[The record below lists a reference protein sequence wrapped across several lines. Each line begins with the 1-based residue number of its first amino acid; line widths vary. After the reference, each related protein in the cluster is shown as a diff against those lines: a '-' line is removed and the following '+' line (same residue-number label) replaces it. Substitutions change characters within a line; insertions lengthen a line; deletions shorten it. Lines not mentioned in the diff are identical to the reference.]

1 MRIGHKNGF
10 CNLMPI
16 FYFFLLGS
24 VSCLI
29 THSAI
34 RSDPKEGHETLS
46 PRIIFLN
53 YAIRLDKSGGEPEIR
68 LISKSVA
75 EGNLKTNRS
84 LPEIAK
90 PGDLTCIAMDDHL
103 QAVESIIIP
112 DPLNITVESVSDNN
126 ALFKKEIAL
135 DSAQFSVR
143 MQLNEKINAIGIKKN
158 TGSESQNS
166 FLLITKIK

>member
-1 MRIGHKNGF
+1 MRVGHKNGF

-16 FYFFLLGS
+16 FYFILVGS

-34 RSDPKEGHETLS
+34 RSDSNEESETVS

-53 YAIRLDKSGGEPEIR
+53 YSIRLDKSGGEPEIR
-68 LISKSVA
+68 LINKSVTK
-75 EGNLKTNRS
+75 GNLKINKS
-84 LPEIAK
+84 LPEIPK
-90 PGDLTCIAMDDHL
+90 PGDLRCIALDDK
-103 QAVESIIIP
+103 QKAVESFIIP

-126 ALFKKEIAL
+126 ELFKKEIAL

-143 MQLNEKINAIGIKKN
+143 MQLNEKISAIGIRKN
-158 TGSESQNS
+158 AGSENQNS
-166 FLLITKIK
+166 FLLLTKIK